1 MDAKKVYDQL
11 TAKIDAAT
19 KETRPDTSAND
30 AKIAEIKAQKASASK
45 VRDGL
50 MTKLNDRKAIEKA
63 DAEIATL
70 TETGRKLAQS
80 IADIERDE
88 YIIGQYTKE
97 KVELVESRIAK
108 LFTMVKFKMFDY
120 TIDGNVVETCVATV
134 NGKPF
139 PTVNTAD
146 QINAGLDIINALCA
160 YYDVNAPIFID
171 NRESVNNL
179 IPTTSQ
185 IINLVVTNDPELK
198 VY

>member
-1 MDAKKVYDQL
+1 MQKQIADIK
-11 TAKIDAAT
+11 AT
-19 KETRPDTSAND
+19 ISTDNTGVDTSALQ
-30 AKIAEIKAQKASASK
+30 AA
-45 VRDGL
+45 
-50 MTKLNDRKAIEKA
+50 KA
-63 DAEIATL
+63 DWNRQRNELSTRLAKRGAIKRCDDEITNLDARGKEL
-70 TETGRKLAQS
+70 SQA

-134 NGKPF
+134 KGKPF